1 MSWKKTVRNYGYF
14 FMLLVV
20 GGLFLLLSQAEAQN
34 WKALPP
40 YNTLWPLWTAA
51 LSPRNPVT
59 GVPTPIVTNLKP
71 TTVLPAQPGLTWDPS
86 WAYPFLLY
94 NTPVGMAYYDPLL
107 GVKLWPPAYLKDP
120 VTGLPKPI
128 TLAVGYQYLT
138 PTSAAWLSANVP
150 VANLTYLSTYPSFAL
165 AANPITLPPALATA
179 LPGLSSLLVSLVAP
193 APSITTLLTAASLIY
208 P

>member
-1 MSWKKTVRNYGYF
+1 MSRRYPLKNFCF
-14 FMLLVV
+14 FLTLLAALGFLLVP
-20 GGLFLLLSQAEAQN
+20 GADAQN

-51 LSPRNPVT
+51 LSPKNPVT

-86 WAYPFLLY
+86 WLYPFLLY

-107 GVKLWPPAYLKDP
+107 GVKTWPPKYL
-120 VTGLPKPI
+120 VNATTGLPQPI
-128 TLAVGYQYLT
+128 TLPVGYQYLT
-138 PTSAAWLSANVP
+138 PTSAAWLSNNVP
-150 VANLTYLSTYPSFAL
+150 VANLTYLSTYPTFAL